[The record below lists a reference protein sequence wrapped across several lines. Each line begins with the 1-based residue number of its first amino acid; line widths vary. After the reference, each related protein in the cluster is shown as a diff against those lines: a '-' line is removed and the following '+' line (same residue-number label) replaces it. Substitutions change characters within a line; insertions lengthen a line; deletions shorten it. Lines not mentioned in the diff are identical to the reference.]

1 MMQLR
6 IKTFDELTTRELYE
20 LLRLRAEIFVVE
32 QDCVYQDLDYV
43 DYDSVHV
50 FFEEDG
56 RVRACLRVY
65 QKASEPGVW
74 KIGRV
79 VTSEHR
85 KGLGS
90 AIMTEGLRVV
100 AMREPGATIRIE
112 SQCQAQGFYE
122 KFGFRACSE
131 PFIMDQLP
139 HVKMELTLP
148 KTRPG
153 AAGRS

>member
-20 LLRLRAEIFVVE
+20 LLRLRSEIFVVE
-32 QDCVYQDLDYV
+32 QNCVYQDLDYV

-56 RVRACLRVY
+56 RVCACLRVY
-65 QKASEPGVW
+65 QKESEPGVW
-74 KIGRV
+74 KLGRV
-79 VTSEHR
+79 VTREHR
-85 KGLGS
+85 RGLGS

-100 AMREPGATIRIE
+100 REKEPRATVRIE

-122 KFGFRACSE
+122 KFGFHTCSE
-131 PFIMDQLP
+131 PFIMDELP
-139 HVKMELTLP
+139 HVKMELTL
-148 KTRPG
+148 
-153 AAGRS
+153 S